1 MTFVLITYNKIKA
14 NGFKGYLKSFAQP
27 VAFILPLNIIS
38 EVAGYFVGAALQE
51 EMGGAILFAVIAGFA
66 CVIYNMDNR
75 E

>member
-1 MTFVLITYNKIKA
+1 MKKFRT
-14 NGFKGYLKSFAQP
+14 
-27 VAFILPLNIIS
+27 VAA
-38 EVAGYFVGAALQE
+38 VVGAALQE